1 MPPADEPM
9 AETGRVPS
17 LPRLGRII
25 FWQPIPS
32 PHQEAFLESV
42 AEQFPGEVILGVER
56 DLPFDRI
63 AQGWRTPEFHRV
75 RLVDIS
81 DPVNHAALARHG
93 SPESLHVF
101 TGFFS
106 HPLVWSGFHKL
117 KSSQARLAIYSEA
130 PEQPWHTGWLKRLRG
145 RWLAARYAK
154 RFAFVLAVGGV
165 GGEFFETIGFPKKKI
180 IPFGY
185 FLPAPSE
192 TADTSITPADG
203 LRFVYCGQLIH
214 RKGIDILADAL
225 GGLPAVGWRLD
236 AFGAGP
242 LREILEQPSLRG
254 RVFVHDVV
262 SNDQIEEKLIGADW
276 TVLPSRFDGW
286 GMLVSESL
294 RAGVPVIC
302 SDACGA
308 AAMLGDSP
316 AAKFFRSGRSA
327 DLALLLRAA
336 IESGK
341 TSADVRESARS
352 VARRFGADNAAAVFL
367 LAANGGGTSGHASSL
382 PWMPFEA
389 AHGRG

>member
-1 MPPADEPM
+1 MPAADEPM

-17 LPRLGRII
+17 LPRPARII

-56 DLPFDRI
+56 DLPSDRI
-63 AQGWRTPEFHRV
+63 AQGWRKPEFHRV

-81 DPVNHAALARHG
+81 DPVNHAALASHR

-101 TGFFS
+101 SGFFS
-106 HPLVWSGFHKL
+106 HPLVWSGFRSL
-117 KSSQARLAIYSEA
+117 KPSRARLAIYSEA

-165 GGEFFETIGFPKKKI
+165 GCEFFETIGFPKKKI

-185 FLPAPSE
+185 FLSAPSE
-192 TADTSITPADG
+192 TADTPIPPADG

-262 SNDQIEEKLIGADW
+262 SNDQIEGKLIGADW

-308 AAMLGDSP
+308 ASMVRGTAAGRIFLAGNSPDLARVLGDCLDAGKPTTSQRELARAMSRQNSAGL
-316 AAKFFRSGRSA
+316 AAERF
-327 DLALLLRAA
+327 LAIASEYFL
-336 IESGK
+336 
-341 TSADVRESARS
+341 DVRS
-352 VARRFGADNAAAVFL
+352 
-367 LAANGGGTSGHASSL
+367 
-382 PWMPFEA
+382 
-389 AHGRG
+389 